1 MNFTWK
7 DHLEQDILPWWNA
20 RAVDAELGGVFT
32 NVDNAGQLLS
42 TDKYTW
48 SQGRWAWLAAELAEE
63 VAAGT
68 ITDTDADAVVW
79 KERAG
84 RTAAFLYAHAV
95 RDDGRT
101 VFLTSREGQPIPAEP
116 DGDLATSVFAD
127 LFAALGLGAAARVE
141 PAQSEDWL
149 RAAGRILHRAE
160 SDWLART
167 ARSEPYPVPP
177 GFRDLAGPMNL
188 LHTAAE
194 MLRARDVCPMGEA
207 FWQEIDG
214 VRTRALTLLMGPDGF
229 LDDETW
235 WEFAPD
241 ASQYSATLLGAHR
254 TPGHLLEAL
263 WMIVHAQDQSGE
275 APPWQRL
282 VRLGQRALDI
292 GWDAEEAGILRYTHA
307 DGGPPRG
314 EPLAPGHPTPYES
327 LVSETWDTKL
337 WWVHAESLYTTALL
351 CPHSEEMAQWY
362 RRISDYTYATFPDTA
377 QGEWIQVR
385 GRGGQPLDRVVA
397 LPVKDPFHII
407 RSLIFLSRI
416 ERRS

>member
-1 MNFTWK
+1 MNGSWQE
-7 DHLEQDILPWWNA
+7 HLEQDILPWWNE

-32 NVDNAGQLLS
+32 NVDNAGSLLS
-42 TDKYTW
+42 TNKYTW

-68 ITDTDADAVVW
+68 IADADADVVAW
-79 KERAG
+79 TDRAK
-84 RTAAFLYAHAV
+84 RTASFLYEHAV
-95 RDDGRT
+95 RADGRT
-101 VFLTSREGQPIPAEP
+101 VFLTSRQGRPIPAEP
-116 DGDLATSVFAD
+116 GGDVATSVFAD
-127 LFAALGLGAAARVE
+127 LFAALGLGAAARVH
-141 PAQSEDWL
+141 PAQGEDWL

-160 SDWLART
+160 SDWQART
-167 ARSEPYPVPP
+167 ARSEPYPVPA

-194 MLRARDVCPMGEA
+194 MLRARSACPMTAA

-214 VRTRALTLLMGPDGF
+214 VRTRALTLLIGPDGF
-229 LDDETW
+229 LGDPTW

-241 ASQYSATLLGAHR
+241 DAQRADALLGTHR

-263 WMIVHAQDQSGE
+263 WMIAHAQAQSGE
-275 APPWQRL
+275 SPHWQRL

-292 GWDAEEAGILRYTHA
+292 GWDARDSGILRYTHA

-314 EPLAPGHPTPYES
+314 DLLDPAHPTPYES
-327 LVSETWDTKL
+327 LVDDTWDTKL
-337 WWVHAESLYTTALL
+337 WWVHAESVYTTALL
-351 CPHSEEMAQWY
+351 RPYSEDMAQWH
-362 RRISDYTYATFPDTA
+362 RRISDYTYATFPDPA

-385 GRGGQPLDRVVA
+385 GRDGHPLDKVVA
-397 LPVKDPFHII
+397 LPVKDPFHVI